1 MDREARQHI
10 IYGSVLIIIVISI
23 VSSGY
28 LLNLQTRDALF
39 QEIFQLRQQV
49 TALQE
54 KDTQLAEQFNAGL
67 SKKDVEIKSLSGQL
81 DVLRNESERQI
92 SSIEDKLS
100 GLKSEFQDFS
110 DVIEESLPSV
120 VSVRTN
126 VGRGSGFIV
135 DSRGYIV
142 TNYHVVRGAQAGNV
156 FTSDGRTHS
165 VRLVGFDDDVDIAVL
180 RINATGLDTLQFGNS
195 DSVKV
200 GEKAIAIGSPAG
212 FDFTVTQGIVSAVNR
227 EDSKG
232 NQFVQIDTPINPGNS
247 GGPLIDASGRVIGVA
262 TLKISGFESVGF
274 ALESS
279 YVEPIVEDI
288 IDSDR

>member
-1 MDREARQHI
+1 MNREARQHI
-10 IYGSVLIIIVISI
+10 IYGSILVIIVLGI
-23 VSSGY
+23 VSSSY
-28 LLNLQTRDALF
+28 LLNLRTRDALL

-49 TALQE
+49 TDLQQ
-54 KDTQLAEQFNAGL
+54 KDVELAEQFNVRL
-67 SKKDVEIKSLSGQL
+67 SEKDIEIKSLSGEL
-81 DVLRNESERQI
+81 DVLRDESERQI
-92 SSIEDKLS
+92 SDIEDKVS
-100 GLKSEFQDFS
+100 VLKSEFQDFS

-142 TNYHVVRGAQAGNV
+142 TNYHVVEGAQAGNV
-156 FTSDGRTHS
+156 VTSDGRTYS

-180 RINATGLDTLQFGNS
+180 RINATGLDTLQFG
-195 DSVKV
+195 DSETVKV
-200 GEKAIAIGSPAG
+200 GEKAIAIGSPGG
-212 FDFTVTQGIVSAVNR
+212 FDFTVTQGIVSAINR
-227 EDSKG
+227 EDSQG
-232 NQFVQIDTPINPGNS
+232 NQYVQIDTPINPGNS

>member
-1 MDREARQHI
+1 M
-10 IYGSVLIIIVISI
+10 YGSILLILVISI
-23 VSSGY
+23 VFSGY
-28 LLNLQTRDALF
+28 LLNLRTRDTLL

-49 TALQE
+49 TDLQQ
-54 KDTQLAEQFNAGL
+54 KDVQLAEQFNVRL
-67 SKKDVEIKSLSGQL
+67 SEKDIEIKSLSGEL
-81 DVLRNESERQI
+81 DVLRDESERQI
-92 SSIEDKLS
+92 SNIEDKIS

-126 VGRGSGFIV
+126 TGRGSGFVV
-135 DSRGYIV
+135 DSRGYVV
-142 TNYHVVRGAQAGNV
+142 TNYHVVKGANAGNV
-156 FTSDGRTHS
+156 VTSDGKTHS

-180 RINATGLDTLQFGNS
+180 LINATGLDTLQFGDS

-200 GEKAIAIGSPAG
+200 GEKAIAIGSPGG
-212 FDFTVTQGIVSAVNR
+212 FDFTVTQGIVSAINR
-227 EDSKG
+227 EDSQG
-232 NQFVQIDTPINPGNS
+232 NQYVQIDTPINPGNS
-247 GGPLIDASGRVIGVA
+247 GGPLIDAAGRVIGVA